1 MTIPNSTHNSPSHT
15 KSIILDSRDNIL
27 NSMEIPRVSA
37 KTTKTVSNCSTMIR
51 QQKLSRSTEDLA
63 CSPINQGSASTS
75 ICTNA
80 TASTTAVTSVNPAN
94 CNNPGNFSKANSC
107 ISTVTSN
114 VAASSKPAQR
124 PKPTFIISFLIRLT
138 DGFFML
144 SL

>member
-1 MTIPNSTHNSPSHT
+1 MAMPNNTHNSPSHT

-27 NSMEIPRVSA
+27 NSMEIPRISA
-37 KTTKTVSNCSTMIR
+37 KTTKTVSNCSAMIR
-51 QQKLSRSTEDLA
+51 QQKLSRNTEDRA
-63 CSPINQGSASTS
+63 RSPISQGNASTS
-75 ICTNA
+75 IYTNA